1 MMLKRPRKLAGQS
14 RQGQG
19 RELGMAAALESGE
32 QSMAKA
38 FEETNY
44 MYQLFRPFYF
54 TQLD

>member
-1 MMLKRPRKLAGQS
+1 MLKRPRKLAGQS